1 MFLEIKSSGER
12 ICQTLR
18 WKTSKSNS
26 GKEREVMFASK
37 EFNTHE
43 GLVAYLNQMRRAWRE
58 ESPDF
63 QIHSIHTMVDRWVLI
78 YFIYK
83 D

>member
-1 MFLEIKSSGER
+1 MRSI
-12 ICQTLR
+12 
-18 WKTSKSNS
+18 NS

-43 GLVAYLNQMRRAWRE
+43 ALVAYLNQMRRAWSE
-58 ESPDF
+58 DSPDF
-63 QIHSIHTMVDRWVLI
+63 QIHSIHAKADCWVLI
-78 YFIYK
+78 YFIFK

>member
-1 MFLEIKSSGER
+1 
-12 ICQTLR
+12 
-18 WKTSKSNS
+18 
-26 GKEREVMFASK
+26 MFASK

-43 GLVAYLNQMRRAWRE
+43 GLVAYINQMSRAKNE
-58 ESPDF
+58 EGPDF

-78 YFIYK
+78 YFIFK

>member
-1 MFLEIKSSGER
+1 
-12 ICQTLR
+12 
-18 WKTSKSNS
+18 
-26 GKEREVMFASK
+26 MFASK